1 MAGGAESQVIMLA
14 PPVKGVAQYGPY
26 RCKPERNARGAPRG
40 FSLPGEEAGA
50 HFFRFRAS
58 FGDELAEENQK
69 KEPSIDRLRL
79 KKQPPWAELLRDE
92 EARPVIREAKVRRD
106 P

>member
-1 MAGGAESQVIMLA
+1 
-14 PPVKGVAQYGPY
+14 
-26 RCKPERNARGAPRG
+26 
-40 FSLPGEEAGA
+40 
-50 HFFRFRAS
+50 
-58 FGDELAEENQK
+58 
-69 KEPSIDRLRL
+69 LRL